1 MPKRIKVTLKPICIK
16 CNKLR
21 IITYLAKDK
30 KDKEE
35 FLIEIKN
42 EINNYVC
49 SDCVWNSLTARRIQ
63 AISLS
68 YDQQQQMHL
77 GNRQ

>member
-49 SDCVWNSLTARRIQ
+49 SDCV
-63 AISLS
+63 
-68 YDQQQQMHL
+68 
-77 GNRQ
+77 